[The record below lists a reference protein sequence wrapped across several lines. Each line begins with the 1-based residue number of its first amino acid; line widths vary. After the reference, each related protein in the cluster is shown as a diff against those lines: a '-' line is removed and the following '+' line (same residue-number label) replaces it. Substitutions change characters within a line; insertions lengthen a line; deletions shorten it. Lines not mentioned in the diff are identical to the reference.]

1 MLPTVDHPRLKRSAV
16 EARAYQLEGVAE
28 ALECSTLLVYPTAA
42 GKTAVSAMVV
52 AEVISDG
59 GRVVMLAPTVGLVE
73 QHKSTLTNWL
83 TGEVSVSTLTGATAR
98 EKRKPLWNSSMV
110 IIATPQVFHNDVLS
124 GLIDPSTIE
133 ILIVDE
139 AHHSV
144 GSHAMGKS
152 CDEFII
158 RGGEKILAMTA
169 SPGYSKSHV
178 EALCRRLGIDRIHTR
193 SSTDSGLKR
202 YLSDL
207 ELIEVRVEVPE
218 ELVELASPLKQWQ
231 EGLIDTERRLGR
243 YVHEG
248 KVTYSGLCY
257 RKGEGR
263 HF

>member
-1 MLPTVDHPRLKRSAV
+1 M
-16 EARAYQLEGVAE
+16 
-28 ALECSTLLVYPTAA
+28 
-42 GKTAVSAMVV
+42 
-52 AEVISDG
+52 
-59 GRVVMLAPTVGLVE
+59 
-73 QHKSTLTNWL
+73 
-83 TGEVSVSTLTGATAR
+83 
-98 EKRKPLWNSSMV
+98 WNSSTV
-110 IIATPQVFHNDVLS
+110 VIATPQVFHNDILS
-124 GLIDPSTIE
+124 GLIDPSSLE

-158 RGGEKILAMTA
+158 RGGNKILAMTA

-178 EALCRRLGIDRIHTR
+178 EALCRRLGINRIHIR

-243 YVHEG
+243 YVH
-248 KVTYSGLCY
+248 GLSLI
-257 RKGEGR
+257 
-263 HF
+263 HI